1 MRFSYG
7 QTSPA
12 GLAAI
17 ERQLVD
23 EALADV
29 LDAAGIPRPAG
40 PTRELARRDTHA
52 VIGPTGI
59 GVDVTRGVSGVGLY
73 SVNDVRRIF
82 AIPAGEAIVSGV
94 NVPIVSHADWER
106 ALRGDRSIAP
116 ASDQEAQP

>member
-1 MRFSYG
+1 MRCWYETG
-7 QTSPA
+7 PA

-29 LDAAGIPRPAG
+29 LEAAGIPRPAG

-59 GVDVTRGVSGVGLY
+59 GVGAARGVSGAGFY
-73 SVNDVRRIF
+73 SVNDVRRMLL
-82 AIPAGEAIVSGV
+82 AD
-94 NVPIVSHADWER
+94 VPIVSHADWER
-106 ALRGDRSIAP
+106 ALRGDRSVATLSDGG
-116 ASDQEAQP
+116 AS